1 MSSFPEE
8 ENNLNQPGR
17 ASYQWQLSDSGEN
30 GNFSCKRINICGY
43 EPFLSLQKK
52 YNKMKS
58 ETQIEPV
65 GVLTKGFSPPLA
77 QTERNLRTHQ

>member
-30 GNFSCKRINICGY
+30 GNFSGKRINIC
-43 EPFLSLQKK
+43 
-52 YNKMKS
+52 
-58 ETQIEPV
+58 V
-65 GVLTKGFSPPLA
+65 
-77 QTERNLRTHQ
+77 

>member
-30 GNFSCKRINICGY
+30 GNFSGKRMNICGY

-52 YNKMKS
+52 NRIK
-58 ETQIEPV
+58 
-65 GVLTKGFSPPLA
+65 
-77 QTERNLRTHQ
+77 